1 MKKALAIVL
10 SILLMLPTGAAFAV
24 NENLH
29 AAVQGIASAT
39 EIDEGEEFTITV
51 QFVSDQPV
59 YTYELIGTYDTEL
72 ATLVSSEAVGTRTD
86 GNQAVNIIEDG
97 AFHLINTVDQAAAD
111 GVTDIYRFTF
121 RAGSQSGTFQMNITT
136 ATLMHEVP
144 ANDTDPFGGDY
155 TFTVDSQ
162 QVDWVNIGDADPQ
175 PTPTRRPGGSSGG
188 GGGGGNGPSGGG
200 NTGGTP
206 IIGGGGTTTSPSAS
220 PDASGSDEK
229 FTDLGGFEWA
239 KDAVYTLNERGIILG
254 TSDTTF
260 SPQENIKR
268 GDYMLILSRMMEIN
282 DAFTENFADVPADS
296 YYYNAIGSARAAG
309 VAQGDGEYFYPED
322 AITREDLITLAYRI
336 LLGRG
341 LIAATEDYTSLDQF
355 NDKDMISD
363 YAQAPMAAMV
373 AQGIIQGSDDGGV
386 NPLGQATRAE
396 VAVMCARILNLLA

>member
-10 SILLMLPTGAAFAV
+10 SVLLMLPAGAAFAV
-24 NENLH
+24 NANLH
-29 AAVQGIASAT
+29 ATVQGIASAT

-86 GNQAVNIIEDG
+86 SNQAVNIVENG
-97 AFHLINTVDQAAAD
+97 TFHLINTVDQAAAD

-144 ANDTDPFGGDY
+144 VDDTDSFGGDY

-162 QVDWVNIGDADPQ
+162 QVDWVNIGDATPS
-175 PTPTRRPGGSSGG
+175 PTPTRNPGGGGGSSGS
-188 GGGGGNGPSGGG
+188 GGNGPSGGG

-206 IIGGGGTTTSPSAS
+206 IIGGGGTTSPSAS
-220 PDASGSDEK
+220 PDASGADEK

-239 KDAVYTLNERGIILG
+239 RDAVYTLNERGIILG

-396 VAVMCARILNLLA
+396 VAVMCARILNLLS